1 MIQTKNRYFDAVE
14 PINRLRFAW
23 HFIVRVFW
31 VSLLL
36 IVSVYT
42 HLSQTTSSLEW
53 IFTLLYCIAGVVLCF
68 SLLSFFLLRQ
78 RETLP
83 IPPYLELSIDTF
95 IVTLIVY
102 ATGGYFSFLSFLYL
116 VVIIYANMMIYL
128 RGGLLIAGICSIQY
142 ALLIALEYT
151 MTLPSITNDTGLLS
165 QQQSAF
171 NVISKVLITST
182 ACFAVAVLSGLLT
195 EQNRKTQKEL
205 KEMETHVKRVEKMAY
220 MGEMAAGLAHEI
232 KNPLASLV
240 GSIQMLKDELPYSSD
255 HQYLMEIIL
264 RETDR
269 LSSLVTDFLF
279 FARPPV
285 GKPKKISL
293 IEAAEEICALFE
305 KDSIHAGKLSIQNRI
320 DEELWV
326 LMDPVHFRQVL
337 WNLILNAAE
346 SIDTDGLIILAA
358 KRKKNQDIEI
368 SVEDNGC
375 GIPADKLPSIFDPF
389 YTTKQQ
395 GSGLGL
401 SIVHRILESYGS
413 RLDVD
418 TRENEG
424 TVFSFPLKPVTPP

>member
-240 GSIQMLKDELPYSSD
+240 GSIQMLKNELPYSSD

-320 DEELWV
+320 DDKLWV